1 MIFFITI
8 NQECKVEIDPFRPN
22 ELYQRNSNSLTGAP
36 PKPAANRCKPSRIL
50 RENNTALN
58 LNTPSIEKRK
68 TDQIRKAK
76 CGSKSVSII
85 LYFSLLIDLHLNKIN
100 VLK

>member
-1 MIFFITI
+1 MIFFTTI
-8 NQECKVEIDPFRPN
+8 DQECKVEIDPFCPN
-22 ELYQRNSNSLTGAP
+22 ELYQRNSNSLIGALL
-36 PKPAANRCKPSRIL
+36 KPAEPSRIL

-58 LNTPSIEKRK
+58 LNTLSIEKQK

-76 CGSKSVSII
+76 RDSKSVSII